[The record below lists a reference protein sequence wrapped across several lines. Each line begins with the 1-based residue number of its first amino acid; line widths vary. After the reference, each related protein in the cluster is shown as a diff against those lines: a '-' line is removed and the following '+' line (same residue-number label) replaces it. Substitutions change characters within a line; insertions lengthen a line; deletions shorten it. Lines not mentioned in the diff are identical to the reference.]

1 MLMENFEYIYLDLCL
16 AIDSIARTWIG
27 NAHSITIARELQ
39 SSLRSANHANI
50 LGATRVCAL
59 ETRITAKLQVLC
71 CSLASQRVVECCH
84 GF

>member
-1 MLMENFEYIYLDLCL
+1 MI
-16 AIDSIARTWIG
+16 IDSIARTWIG
-27 NAHSITIARELQ
+27 NAHSITIARELNPRYGLPTH
-39 SSLRSANHANI
+39 SNHANI

-71 CSLASQRVVECCH
+71 CSLASQRVVECSH